1 MEAPALRELVDVYL
15 AQHHGEPETVAKLRW
30 LLAKAVRVFGHH
42 RISQLRPAE
51 IAAWRMTIPAGHRF
65 EATQALRQVLA
76 RAVSWGM
83 IDVNPEENPFSE
95 LCQASAKGFFARGSA
110 CERLPEIVQALTRS
124 EVSGPSV

>member
-1 MEAPALRELVDVYL
+1 MQIGEL
-15 AQHHGEPETVAKLRW
+15 AFRRG
-30 LLAKAVRVFGHH
+30 
-42 RISQLRPAE
+42 I
-51 IAAWRMTIPAGHRF
+51 
-65 EATQALRQVLA
+65 
-76 RAVSWGM
+76 GM